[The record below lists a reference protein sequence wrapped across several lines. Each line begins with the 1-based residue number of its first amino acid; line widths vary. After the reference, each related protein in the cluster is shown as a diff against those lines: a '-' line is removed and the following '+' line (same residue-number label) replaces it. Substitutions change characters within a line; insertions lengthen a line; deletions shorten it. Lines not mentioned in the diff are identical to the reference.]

1 MIRERI
7 ESVRHVGPSKASL
20 VVLAVQFALS
30 FGFCSGEKT
39 KPNQKNPQLF
49 QTTNIIFIY
58 NSVQ

>member
-30 FGFCSGEKT
+30 FGFCSEKIET
-39 KPNQKNPQLF
+39 KSKKS
-49 QTTNIIFIY
+49 TTIPDNKHYIY
-58 NSVQ
+58 L